1 MGSRWQDKENAMNCH
16 TCGNDLMKVTT
27 DLPFKTD
34 IHAIIIIKNLPVL
47 QCGNCSEYLIE
58 DQIMQR
64 VDDIISNMNRGAE
77 VEILNFAA

>member
-1 MGSRWQDKENAMNCH
+1 MGSQWKDKENAMNCH
-16 TCGNDLMKVTT
+16 TCGNDLMKVIT

-47 QCGNCSEYLIE
+47 QCGNCGEYLIE
-58 DQIMQR
+58 DLVMQK
-64 VDDIISNMNRGAE
+64 VENIISKMNRRAE

>member
-1 MGSRWQDKENAMNCH
+1 VKII
-16 TCGNDLMKVTT
+16 T

-58 DQIMQR
+58 DQIMQK
-64 VDDIISNMNRGAE
+64 VDDIINRMDRGAE
-77 VEILNFAA
+77 VEILNFAAYNDESISRVFENLVYK

>member
-1 MGSRWQDKENAMNCH
+1 MNCH
-16 TCGNDLMKVTT
+16 TCGNDLMKVIT

-47 QCGNCSEYLIE
+47 QCGNCGEYLIE
-58 DQIMQR
+58 DLIMQK
-64 VDDIISNMNRGAE
+64 VENIISKMNRRAE

>member
-1 MGSRWQDKENAMNCH
+1 MNCH
-16 TCGNDLMKVTT
+16 TCGNDLMKVIT

-47 QCGNCSEYLIE
+47 QCGNCGEYLIE
-58 DQIMQR
+58 DLVMQK
-64 VDDIISNMNRGAE
+64 VENIISKMNRRAE

>member
-1 MGSRWQDKENAMNCH
+1 
-16 TCGNDLMKVTT
+16 MKVTT

-58 DQIMQR
+58 DNIMQR

>member
-1 MGSRWQDKENAMNCH
+1 MNCH
-16 TCGNDLMKVTT
+16 TCGNDLMKVIT

-58 DQIMQR
+58 DLVMQR
-64 VDDIISNMNRGAE
+64 VDDIISKTNRSAE

>member
-16 TCGNDLMKVTT
+16 TCGNDLMKVIT

-58 DQIMQR
+58 DLVMQR
-64 VDDIISNMNRGAE
+64 VDDIISKTNRSAE